1 MVAIERPAP
10 GASSKLIKLEGAP
23 FWVLVVYMGFLRFLQ
38 IGLYGAIVIKVGGAY
53 LTAVNGI
60 TSWTAFG
67 GWREVGVGVL
77 LGVIICTAAYFAWF
91 FGKLAKAMD
100 DEIDRR
106 WGLKG

>member
-1 MVAIERPAP
+1 
-10 GASSKLIKLEGAP
+10 
-23 FWVLVVYMGFLRFLQ
+23 
-38 IGLYGAIVIKVGGAY
+38 
-53 LTAVNGI
+53 
-60 TSWTAFG
+60 
-67 GWREVGVGVL
+67 VGVL